1 MRIGLV
7 SSGLTSIDSVVE
19 QVAEARDAGFASFWL
34 AQIFELDALTTLAVA
49 GREVDGIELG
59 TAVVPT
65 FPRHPMMLA
74 QQALTTNAACG
85 GRLVLGIGLS
95 HRIVV
100 ENFWGL
106 TFEQPLRHMREYLSV
121 LAPLIREKSVAFTGE
136 TCAVSGQIQIEA
148 DPCPIVLA
156 ALGPKMLEL
165 AGTVGDGTVT
175 WMAGPNTLAS
185 HVVPTITAA
194 AEAAGRPPPRV
205 VVGLPVYVTDDPDAA
220 RERAS
225 EVYAVYGGL
234 PSYRAMLDR
243 EGGGGPESVA
253 VVGDENAVRTQI
265 EHLADIGI
273 TDFSASVY
281 APRAER
287 ARTLDLLRSMLL

>member
-7 SSGLTSIDSVVE
+7 SSGITSIDTIVE
-19 QVAEARDAGFASFWL
+19 QVTEARDAGFASYWMS
-34 AQIFELDALTTLAVA
+34 QIFELDALTTLAVA
-49 GREVDGIELG
+49 GREIDGIELG

-74 QQALTTNAACG
+74 QQALTTNAACD

-95 HRIVV
+95 HQIVV

-106 TFEQPLRHMREYLSV
+106 TFEKPLRHMREYLSV
-121 LAPLIREKSVAFTGE
+121 LAPLIREKRVAFAGE
-136 TCAVSGQIQIEA
+136 TCSVTGQIQIEA

-156 ALGPKMLEL
+156 ALGAKMLEL

-175 WMAGPNTLAS
+175 WMTGPKTLAS

-194 AEAAGRPPPRV
+194 AEAAGRPAPRV
-205 VVGLPVYVTDDPDAA
+205 IAGLPVYVTDDPDAA
-220 RERAS
+220 RKRAS
-225 EVYAVYGGL
+225 EVFAVYGGL

-243 EGGGGPESVA
+243 EGGEGPESVA
-253 VVGDENAVRTQI
+253 IVGDEQVVRDQI
-265 EHLADIGI
+265 EQLANIGV

-281 APRAER
+281 APKAER
-287 ARTLDLLRSMLL
+287 PRTINLLRSMLP